1 MTSEQPRAYHALL
14 LLSGIFSA
22 LAIVTLIPNA
32 SAVKPNV
39 LGYRSVCSFAPAA
52 SAICG
57 ILAGITCVIRRRVVS
72 NKAASARFQPP
83 FIPVIVG
90 LALITVT
97 VVSWIS
103 FARAQS
109 GFDTVI
115 RSTKPAGAAFSGLAD
130 GTRSATASEGEVSAT
145 VEVTVASGR
154 IERLTLKDGVN
165 IEASLAETLFDAVKA
180 TQSSQVDAVSGATAS
195 SQVLLRAVEAAAA
208 GK

>member
-1 MTSEQPRAYHALL
+1 MPSQQPRAYHALL
-14 LLSGIFSA
+14 ALSGIFSA

-90 LALITVT
+90 LALVAVM
-97 VVSWIS
+97 VVSWIG

-109 GFDTVI
+109 GFDAVI
-115 RSTKPAGAAFSGLAD
+115 QRTAPGGAAFSGLKD

-145 VEVTVASGR
+145 VEVTVASER
-154 IERLTLKDGVN
+154 IERLTLKDGIN
-165 IEASLAETLFDAVKA
+165 IEASLAEGLFDAVKA
-180 TQSSQVDAVSGATAS
+180 AQSIEVDAVSGATAS
-195 SQVLLRAVEAAAA
+195 SQVLLRAIEAAAT